1 MKRKLLAAVASVA
14 LIASGVA
21 YAQDNANK
29 DRHPEQP
36 QRTEAPAAAQR
47 NEAAPRAAQAE
58 PRREEPRQTETR
70 QPAAAPRNAQ
80 NEMRKE
86 EPKTGQNEMRKDEP
100 KAGQMRR
107 EEPKTGQTETRQ
119 PGATPRN
126 AQGEMRREE
135 LRTGPGQMGAHTAQR
150 QGAPRVEGRV
160 NISTEHA
167 TRVGEVLRERG
178 GAERVNFN
186 VRVGE
191 RVPENIEIRPLP
203 EEVISLVPEYR
214 GYDYFVDSD
223 DEIVFVSPET
233 HEIVGSID
241 YGDGPVV
248 AGARPCP
255 VEN

>member
-1 MKRKLLAAVASVA
+1 MEKPA
-14 LIASGVA
+14 
-21 YAQDNANK
+21 NA
-29 DRHPEQP
+29 
-36 QRTEAPAAAQR
+36 
-47 NEAAPRAAQAE
+47 
-58 PRREEPRQTETR
+58 
-70 QPAAAPRNAQ
+70 
-80 NEMRKE
+80 
-86 EPKTGQNEMRKDEP
+86 
-100 KAGQMRR
+100 
-107 EEPKTGQTETRQ
+107 
-119 PGATPRN
+119 PRN

-135 LRTGPGQMGAHTAQR
+135 PRTGQTETRQPGAAPRNAEMERRNGVNGRTAQHE
-150 QGAPRVEGRV
+150 GAPRVQGHV
-160 NISTEHA
+160 NMSAEHA

-241 YGDGPVV
+241 YSDGPVV